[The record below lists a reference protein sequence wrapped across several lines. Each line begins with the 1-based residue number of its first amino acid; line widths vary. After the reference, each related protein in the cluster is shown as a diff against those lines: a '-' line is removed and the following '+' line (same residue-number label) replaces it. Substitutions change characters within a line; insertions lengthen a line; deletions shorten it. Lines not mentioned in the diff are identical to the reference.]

1 MTDNNLVPVPET
13 NERRAA
19 LRKARLER
27 RRAMAE
33 RENMQPEDDDEDGP
47 RTAVAR
53 AKASPAP
60 AVLRPEQFSLPP
72 RPQMLKSSTR
82 YGRFIKML
90 FAVFVLVPTILTM
103 LFYGFM
109 AADQY
114 ATESS
119 FSVRGASTTSSSID
133 IASMF
138 GVGGGGGGTEVGDS
152 YILQEYIESRE
163 MVEHLVAEANFL
175 EIYSRPSADAY
186 YRLDPETSIE
196 GLVSYWQTMSAV
208 EFDTE
213 TGIINMTIRA
223 FRPADAEAITKKVV
237 EKSEELINYLSLRAR
252 EDSLKTARDELK
264 LSEKRYSDA
273 RKQVA
278 TYRGTEREIDP
289 TAVAASRQTLVGSLE
304 GELSST
310 EAQLSAL
317 LSTMSKN
324 SPRVVYV
331 QNKIDSLQRQIAKER
346 LSVAVRDAGSSD
358 SPDQPV
364 LTERLS
370 NYEELVAEREFA
382 ERAYVSSLAA
392 LESARVDAL
401 KQQRYLAVFLT
412 GSAPEDSTYP
422 EAIRWVAIV
431 FGSLFLIWGLIALIG
446 AAIRDRVS

>member
-1 MTDNNLVPVPET
+1 
-13 NERRAA
+13 
-19 LRKARLER
+19 
-27 RRAMAE
+27 
-33 RENMQPEDDDEDGP
+33 
-47 RTAVAR
+47 
-53 AKASPAP
+53 
-60 AVLRPEQFSLPP
+60 
-72 RPQMLKSSTR
+72 
-82 YGRFIKML
+82 
-90 FAVFVLVPTILTM
+90 
-103 LFYGFM
+103 
-109 AADQY
+109 
-114 ATESS
+114 
-119 FSVRGASTTSSSID
+119 
-133 IASMF
+133 
-138 GVGGGGGGTEVGDS
+138 
-152 YILQEYIESRE
+152 

-175 EIYSRPSADAY
+175 EIYSRPSADPY
-186 YRLDPETSIE
+186 YRLDPETTIE

-223 FRPADAEAITKKVV
+223 FRPADAEAITKKVI

-252 EDSLKTARDELK
+252 EDSLKNARNELK
-264 LSEKRYSDA
+264 LSEERYAEA

-278 TYRGTEREIDP
+278 SYRGNEREIDP
-289 TAVAASRQTLVGSLE
+289 TLVAASRQTLVGNLE
-304 GELSST
+304 SELAST
-310 EAQLSAL
+310 EAELSAL

-382 ERAYVSSLAA
+382 QAAYMSSLAA

-412 GSAPEDSTYP
+412 GSAPEDAAYP
-422 EAIRWVAIV
+422 EAIRWTAIV
-431 FGSLFLIWGLIALIG
+431 FGSLFLIWGLIALVG
-446 AAIRDRVS
+446 AAIRDRVG